1 MPAAR
6 KAYNE
11 SMELRVSKTS
21 DMLTQ
26 LKAIKMVGLEESVTD
41 YMTKFEE
48 NEIRASTAT
57 RKWMSV
63 MYSIS
68 MFSFRI
74 YKSVNWKD

>member
-26 LKAIKMVGLEESVTD
+26 LKAIKMVGLEETVTD

-48 NEIRASTAT
+48 DEIRASTAT

-68 MFSFRI
+68 KFTYSCIKSFPF
-74 YKSVNWKD
+74 VC